1 MRVFAAHSSARLSS
15 PPSSSLSY
23 SFILFASPC
32 LSICPPSPSDFLG
45 LPGLPDLPS
54 AVFIFPLVSA
64 LPSVSPRSLLSV
76 PPLSHPSTSSL
87 LSGPLAIFSPSPL
100 FPQLLPLFSLSSLHL
115 PLLFPFSPRPTFPLL
130 PHPPSG
136 SAVLS
141 LPLSSYIA
149 HPPTLGPAV
158 CCCLQRLAVSLVDSG
173 SLTSEV

>member
-1 MRVFAAHSSARLSS
+1 MFAAHSFARLFS
-15 PPSSSLSY
+15 PPPPPSSLSY
-23 SFILFASPC
+23 SFVLFASPC
-32 LSICPPSPSDFLG
+32 LSICPASPSDFLG

-64 LPSVSPRSLLSV
+64 LPSVSPCSLLSL

-115 PLLFPFSPRPTFPLL
+115 PLLFPFSPPPPTFPLL

-149 HPPTLGPAV
+149 HPPPPL
-158 CCCLQRLAVSLVDSG
+158 
-173 SLTSEV
+173 